1 MSTQSSL
8 KGLRDFAKAEKLLSR
23 AVSAA
28 GYGMKKGMGKK
39 RVSGKGFL
47 DVIKKIAGPIVK
59 VAKAVP
65 IISSGLAATG
75 NPMAAGAAKALGLG
89 KKKRVSGGRKK
100 RGKGPISSILGQF
113 GLGH

>member
-1 MSTQSSL
+1 MSTSSSI
-8 KGLRDFAKAEKLLSR
+8 KGLHDFAKAEKLLSR

-28 GYGMKKGMGKK
+28 GYGMKKGMGRK
-39 RVSGKGFL
+39 RISGKGFL
-47 DVIKKIAGPIVK
+47 DVIKSIAGPIVK
-59 VAKAVP
+59 VARAVP

-89 KKKRVSGGRKK
+89 KKKRASRK

-113 GLGH
+113 GLGK

>member
-1 MSTQSSL
+1 MSTSSSL

-28 GYGMKKGMGKK
+28 GYGMKKKGMGMK

-89 KKKRVSGGRKK
+89 KKKRGGRK
-100 RGKGPISSILGQF
+100 RM
-113 GLGH
+113 

>member
-1 MSTQSSL
+1 MSSTRSSL
-8 KGLRDFAKAEKLLSR
+8 KGLQEFAKAEKLLSR

-39 RVSGKGFL
+39 RMTGKGFL

-75 NPMAAGAAKALGLG
+75 NPMAAGAARAIGLG
-89 KKKRVSGGRKK
+89 KKRKK
-100 RGKGPISSILGQF
+100 RMA
-113 GLGH
+113 

>member
-1 MSTQSSL
+1 MSTQSSI
-8 KGLRDFAKAEKLLSR
+8 KGLHDFAKAEKLLSR

-28 GYGMKKGMGKK
+28 GYGKKMGMGKK
-39 RVSGKGFL
+39 RISGKGFL
-47 DVIKKIAGPIVK
+47 DAIKSIAGPLVK

-65 IISSGLAATG
+65 IISTGLAATG

-89 KKKRVSGGRKK
+89 KRKTGGRKK

-113 GLGH
+113 GLGK